1 MSLPTTDVIFA
12 QVRAVSGAFIEYPFI
27 ETGDSVTRVY
37 HMPCQV
43 NRNDYNGAQLT
54 LDATMA
60 SAGSAGVIALPFASD
75 TSAYFIGD
83 FSHRSIDGGLI
94 EFDRLF
100 AMIPATRN
108 DSPSGTTA
116 FTYPGIVSTDTDGT
130 ERTVSNAS
138 NASKITTITCT
149 NTVTVGETVFINI
162 SSTQGGVGL
171 SASGFYIALT
181 GTTGSVVKIPA
192 VSVGNTFVSGTLTEL
207 TIQPKA
213 QKSMPTGS
221 LSDFTYY
228 LPGVTGGITDPT
240 DVIETP
246 IFAPY
251 SANTGESVNVL
262 AETTIPNSSSYAAQ
276 VTAGDF
282 IVIESNVTR
291 WRGNILQKQNVK
303 VRAL

>member
-1 MSLPTTDVIFA
+1 MSLPTTDAIFA

-27 ETGDSVTRVY
+27 ETSDSVTKVY

-43 NRNDYNGAQLT
+43 NRNDYDGAQLT

-60 SAGSAGVIALPFASD
+60 NASAAGVIALPFTSNA
-75 TSAYFIGD
+75 SAYFIGD
-83 FSHRSIDGGLI
+83 FNHSAIDGGLI

-130 ERTVSNAS
+130 DRTVSAAS
-138 NASKITTITCT
+138 NTDEVSTITCT
-149 NTVTVGETVFINI
+149 NTVTVGEVVFISI
-162 SSTQGGVGL
+162 STTQGGVAIN
-171 SASGFYIALT
+171 SSGFYVALT
-181 GTTGSVVKIPA
+181 GTTLSVVKIPA
-192 VSVGNTFVSGTLTEL
+192 VSVGDTFVSGTLTEL

-228 LPGVTGGITDPT
+228 LPGVTAGITDPT

-251 SANTGESVNVL
+251 SATTGESVNVL
-262 AETTIPNSSSYAAQ
+262 SETTIPNSLSYAAQ

-291 WRGNILQKQNVK
+291 WRGNILQRQNVK